1 MPRPSVQL
9 LHDSEEYHL
18 VESFTIDE
26 MPQFLAREAGFV
38 QVSATEQSPKNTTP
52 KWLSITM
59 LLFFGAASGAL
70 LGFLIKSGATL
81 PLVPVMGQIALGVV
95 GLFLIVL
102 PLHESI
108 HALFFKIL
116 GAGKVGFGYSKK
128 GFMVYAYAQRFV
140 MTLRE
145 NALVAAMPFV
155 IITLALM
162 GLLYWLPGL
171 KGTWIMLLLL
181 HTLGCMGDFILI
193 LHAWKNRQKA
203 MYTYDDFAEKRTYF
217 FKKQ

>member
-1 MPRPSVQL
+1 MSRPSVQSL
-9 LHDSEEYHL
+9 RDSGKYRF

-38 QVSATEQSPKNTTP
+38 QLPGTEQSRKKATP

-59 LLFFGAASGAL
+59 LLVFGAASGAL
-70 LGFLIKSGATL
+70 LGFLIKSGVSV
-81 PLVPVMGQIALGVV
+81 PLVPVMGQMALGVV

-116 GAGKVGFGYSKK
+116 GAQKVGFGYSKK
-128 GFMVYAYAQRFV
+128 GMMVYAYAQRFV

-145 NALVAAMPFV
+145 NALVAAMPF
-155 IITLALM
+155 ILITLALIN
-162 GLLYWLPGL
+162 LLMYLPGL
-171 KGTWIMLLLL
+171 KGAWIILLLL
-181 HTLGCMGDFILI
+181 HTLGCIGDFILI
-193 LHAWKNRQKA
+193 LHAWKNRKKV
-203 MYTYDDFAEKRTYF
+203 MYTYDDLSEKRTYF
-217 FKKQ
+217 FEKQ